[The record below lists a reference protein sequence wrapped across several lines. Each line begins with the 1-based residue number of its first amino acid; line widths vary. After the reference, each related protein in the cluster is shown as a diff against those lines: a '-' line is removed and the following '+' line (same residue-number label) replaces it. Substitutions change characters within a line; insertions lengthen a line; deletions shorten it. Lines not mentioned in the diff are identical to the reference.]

1 MQLRNILVAASFSAL
16 ASVAVAKAAKEPNCD
31 VSGKKVHVKDE
42 KACTKK
48 HGTWA
53 TPAAATPAAATP
65 APAEAAHEAAPA
77 APAEAAPAK

>member
-31 VSGKKVHVKDE
+31 VNGKKVHVKDE

-53 TPAAATPAAATP
+53 AAAATPAAATP

>member
-16 ASVAVAKAAKEPNCD
+16 ASVAIAKAAKEPNCD

-48 HGTWA
+48 HGTWTA
-53 TPAAATPAAATP
+53 TAAATPAAATP
-65 APAEAAHEAAPA
+65 AEAAPAAAAPA

>member
-48 HGTWA
+48 HGTWTA
-53 TPAAATPAAATP
+53 TAAATPAAATP
-65 APAEAAHEAAPA
+65 AEAAPAAAAPA